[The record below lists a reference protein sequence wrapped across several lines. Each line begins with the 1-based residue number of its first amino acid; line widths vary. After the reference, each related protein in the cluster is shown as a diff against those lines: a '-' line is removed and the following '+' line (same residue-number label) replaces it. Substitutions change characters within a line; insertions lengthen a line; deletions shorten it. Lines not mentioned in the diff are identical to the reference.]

1 MNEDDTYSGQA
12 IQWPHLG
19 LDHIWTSDI
28 SIPRISIS
36 VDECTQLGKV
46 QQILGLKRAVSK

>member
-1 MNEDDTYSGQA
+1 MNEDGTYAGQA
-12 IQWPHLG
+12 IQWSHLG
-19 LDHIWTSDI
+19 LAHIWNFDI

-46 QQILGLKRAVSK
+46 